1 MISLAVLRGVIY
13 YFCVKNIA
21 ELYTENKDTITYI
34 GLAAFIWG
42 FTSFYNENK
51 YNIEC

>member
-21 ELYTENKDTITYI
+21 QIYTEHKDTITYI
-34 GLAAFIWG
+34 SVGAFIWG
-42 FTSFYNENK
+42 FTSYYNDNT
-51 YNIEC
+51 II